1 MKNIKYNVDFL
12 LRYNFLF
19 QNALT
24 KVKKELEEDYT
35 NLSQRQNDR
44 FIYLFNYALKHS
56 QFYQRVYAKYGINT
70 HSIKSIDDIHLLP
83 IITKECIRPHVNDI
97 VIKSRFFK
105 VKGYTSGTSG
115 SPLTVFRDYW
125 SVLKEGAYIWAQ
137 RSQFGYMPGMR
148 TVSMRGD
155 LTRNE
160 LDRFDPASNTLY
172 LSSYNLNEKN
182 APYYR
187 EKIAKFS
194 PYALLAY
201 PSSATTLASLLDNVS
216 QSLHI
221 PYVFTSSE
229 TLYEF
234 QREKIQR
241 VFGSNI
247 QDWYGNAER
256 TIALMQNSEGS
267 YDELPLY
274 SINEYQSDSTIT
286 TGLINKSF
294 PLIRYRIN
302 DIIVPETVR
311 TSFRDKLVVS
321 RINGR
326 EDDMLCLPDGT
337 QVGRL
342 DVIFKGVNNIKFA
355 QFEQSEPF
363 SFRLNIVVN
372 DQFSYHDE
380 KVLSSKLKDRV
391 GDSANFSIKRVDE
404 NHIKLT
410 KSGKYKLVLNSIK
423 CKDQKLMSA

>member
-1 MKNIKYNVDFL
+1 MNNINYKIDFL
-12 LRYNFLF
+12 LRYNALF
-19 QNALT
+19 QKALT
-24 KVKKELEEDYT
+24 KIEKELEEDYAS
-35 NLSQRQNDR
+35 LSQRQNDR
-44 FIYLFNYALKHS
+44 FIYLFNYALKYS
-56 QFYQRVYAKYGINT
+56 RFYQQLYAKHGISAHT
-70 HSIKSIDDIHLLP
+70 VKSIDDIHLLP
-83 IITKECIRPHVNDI
+83 VITKECIRPYVNDI

-115 SPLTVFRDYW
+115 SPLTVFRDYQ

-137 RSQFGYMPGMR
+137 RSQFGFKPGMK

-155 LTRNE
+155 LTRDE
-160 LDRFDPASNTLY
+160 LDRFDPVSNTLY

-182 APYYR
+182 ASYYW

-201 PSSATTLASLLDNVS
+201 PSSATTLASLLENIS

-229 TLYEF
+229 TLYDF
-234 QREKIQR
+234 QKEKIQR
-241 VFGSNI
+241 IFGSNI

-256 TIALMQNSEGS
+256 TIALMQNEEGR

-302 DIIVPETVR
+302 DIIMPETSR
-311 TSFRDKLVVS
+311 ISYRDKLSIS

-342 DVIFKGVNNIKFA
+342 DVVFKGLNNIKFA
-355 QFEQSEPF
+355 QFEQSELY
-363 SFRLNIVVN
+363 SFRLNIVV
-372 DQFSYHDE
+372 DSQFSHHDE

-391 GDSANFSIKRVDE
+391 GDGANFSIKRVDE